1 MRTYVKEK
9 QHTMAKTEEAVF
21 KAIRASG
28 AKWRKAAR
36 PMDYHKDA
44 AKASQTS
51 IGKYFHL
58 AAKELHEGVYKG
70 KRVFMK
76 KKAGKIDRYWDA
88 AAATSRKLKLDKL
101 FIAKNKIL
109 NKPKGEID
117 NILNKALG
125 EVEAAAVVATAPV
138 TVPIVGGAIALSAAS
153 NMKKKAGKIDRYWDA
168 AAATSRK
175 LKLDKLFIAKNKIL
189 NKPKGEID
197 NILNKALGE
206 VEAAAVVA
214 TAPVT
219 VPIVGGSIAL
229 SAASKKRKEKAL
241 LKAAFLRKTVRRT
254 GRAIAAG
261 ARKVK
266 GKFFPKKNN
275 LPTVYSHPVVTP
287 GKGGWDPTALTEA
300 KTKFISS
307 KGLLVGG
314 GVAAGIVGT
323 KLIDD

>member
-1 MRTYVKEK
+1 
-9 QHTMAKTEEAVF
+9 MAKTEEAVF

-109 NKPKGEID
+109 NKQTKGEMA
-117 NILNKALG
+117 NIINKA
-125 EVEAAAVVATAPV
+125 
-138 TVPIVGGAIALSAAS
+138 
-153 NMKKKAGKIDRYWDA
+153 M
-168 AAATSRK
+168 
-175 LKLDKLFIAKNKIL
+175 
-189 NKPKGEID
+189 
-197 NILNKALGE
+197 GE